1 MTTSIGR
8 REFIAALGGAAVAW
22 PLAARAQQQQR
33 ERRIGV
39 LMGTAPTGQNPAAY
53 AAFLRRLGEL
63 GWTDGRNV
71 RIEVRWA
78 NSDPELMRSYGTEL
92 AGHSPDVFLVQSNP
106 ALAGLRPLAGHTP
119 IVFVHVADP
128 VGSGFVASLARPGG
142 NVTGFTN
149 FEPSMGSKW
158 LQTLKQVA
166 PDVAHAAALFHPETP
181 ANVAFRRDAEAAAPK
196 VGIRVVA
203 AGVHDAGEVERAI
216 TAVAAQPNGGLVV
229 CPHVVTEVHLRLII
243 ELAGK
248 YRLPAVY
255 PFRYHAEAG
264 GLLSYGVDSMDLV
277 PRAANYVDRIL
288 RGANPGELPVQ
299 APTKFE
305 LVINLKTARA
315 LGLEVPTMLLA
326 LADEVIE

>member
-1 MTTSIGR
+1 MQR
-8 REFIAALGGAAVAW
+8 RELIKLLGGVSAAW
-22 PLAARAQQQQR
+22 PLVARAQQP
-33 ERRIGV
+33 ERARRVAVLIGP
-39 LMGTAPTGQNPAAY
+39 GPTGQNPGAY

-71 RIEVRWA
+71 RIELRWA
-78 NSDPELMRSYGTEL
+78 NSDPELMRSYGAEL

-106 ALAGLRPLAGHTP
+106 ALAALRPLAGNTP
-119 IVFVHVADP
+119 IVFVHVGDP
-128 VGSGFVASLARPGG
+128 VGSGFVASLARPGS
-142 NVTGFTN
+142 NITGFTN

-181 ANVAFRRDAEAAAPK
+181 ANVAFWREAEAAMPK
-196 VGIRVVA
+196 VGINLVA
-203 AGVHDAGEVERAI
+203 AGIHNAGEVERAI
-216 TAVAAQPNGGLVV
+216 TGVAAQPNGGLVV
-229 CPHVVTEVHLRLII
+229 YPHPVTEVHLRLII

-264 GLLSYGVDSMDLV
+264 GLLSYGVDVLDLV
-277 PRAANYVDRIL
+277 PRAADYVDRIL

-305 LVINLKTARA
+305 LVINLKTAKA
-315 LGLEVPTMLLA
+315 LGLDVPPALLA
-326 LADEVIE
+326 RADEVIE

>member
-1 MTTSIGR
+1 MQR
-8 REFIAALGGAAVAW
+8 REFITLLGGAAAAW
-22 PLAARAQQQQR
+22 PLTAGAQR
-33 ERRIGV
+33 VDRVRRIGV
-39 LMGTAPTGQNPAAY
+39 LNGTAPTGQNPAAY

-78 NSDPELMRSYGTEL
+78 NSDLELMRSYGTEL

-106 ALAGLRPLAGHTP
+106 ALAALRPLAGNTP

-142 NVTGFTN
+142 NITGFTN

-166 PDVAHAAALFHPETP
+166 PDVAHAAVLFHPQTP
-181 ANVAFRRDAEAAAPK
+181 ANVAFWREAEAAAPK
-196 VGIRVVA
+196 VGISVVA

-229 CPHVVTEVHLRLII
+229 CPHTVTEVHLRLII

-264 GLLSYGVDSMDLV
+264 GLLSYGVDALDLV
-277 PRAANYVDRIL
+277 PRAADYVDRIL
-288 RGANPGELPVQ
+288 KGEKPGDLPVQ

-305 LVINLKTARA
+305 LVINLKIAKA
-315 LGLEVPTMLLA
+315 LGLTVPPSLLA
-326 LADEVIE
+326 RADEVIE